1 MLIDLHIHTKPLS
14 HDSLLTA
21 DDAVLLAKERG
32 LDAICL
38 TEHDFFWDAGE
49 AREISR
55 KHNFP
60 VFPGVELNTED
71 GHFVVFGLRE
81 WVYGMHRT
89 TELAALVAEQNGVI
103 IAAHP
108 YRRQLP
114 FELLKEGDWT
124 GAMDRAA
131 ANPAYAHVSAMES
144 HNGRGS
150 ERENAFAAELCQRL
164 SLPRVA
170 ASDSHEPKDIG
181 VCATGFSRDISSV
194 EDLIAELKGG
204 RFEPVVMNPGERSS
218 QKRPSG

>member
-1 MLIDLHIHTKPLS
+1 LLVDLHIHTKPLS

-21 DDAVLLAKERG
+21 DDAVQLAKERG
-32 LDAICL
+32 IDAICL
-38 TEHDFFWDAGE
+38 TEHDFFWDTDE
-49 AREISR
+49 VRETSR
-55 KHNFP
+55 RHAFP

-89 TELAALVAEQNGVI
+89 SELAELVRSEGGII

-124 GAMDRAA
+124 NAMDRAA
-131 ANPAYAHVSAMES
+131 ANPAYTHVSAMES
-144 HNGRGS
+144 QNGRGS
-150 ERENAFAAELCQRL
+150 DRENAFSQELCERL
-164 SLPRVA
+164 GLPRVA

-181 VCATGFSRDISSV
+181 VCATEFSRSVSSV
-194 EDLIAELKGG
+194 EDLIAELKAG
-204 RFEPVVMNPGERSS
+204 RFEPAMMHSSERSV
-218 QKRPSG
+218 Q

>member
-21 DDAVLLAKERG
+21 DDAVILAKERR

-38 TEHDFFWDAGE
+38 TEHDFFWDPAE
-49 AREISR
+49 VAAISR
-55 KHNFP
+55 KHDFP

-89 TELAALVAEQNGVI
+89 SELAELVQSEGGVI
-103 IAAHP
+103 LAAHP

-114 FELLKEGDWT
+114 FELLKDGDWT
-124 GAMDRAA
+124 DAMARAA
-131 ANPAYAHVSAMES
+131 ANPAYDHVAAMES

-150 ERENAFAAELCQRL
+150 ERENAFSQELCERL
-164 SLPRVA
+164 GLPRIA
-170 ASDSHEPKDIG
+170 ASDSHEPKDVG
-181 VCATGFSRDISSV
+181 VCATDFSSNVSSV
-194 EDLIAELKGG
+194 EELIAELKSG
-204 RFEPVVMNPGERSS
+204 RFEPTVMHSSERSV
-218 QKRPSG
+218 K

>member
-1 MLIDLHIHTKPLS
+1 LLIDLHVHTRPLS

-21 DDAVLLAKERG
+21 DEAVLLAKERG

-38 TEHDFFWDAGE
+38 TEHDFFWDVDEVRA
-49 AREISR
+49 ISR
-55 KHNFP
+55 RHGFP

-89 TELAALVAEQNGVI
+89 SELAALVAEQNGVI

-124 GAMDRAA
+124 DAMDRAG
-131 ANPAYAHVSAMES
+131 ANPAYTHVAAMES

-150 ERENAFAAELCQRL
+150 ERENAFAGELCERL
-164 SLPRVA
+164 GLPPVA
-170 ASDSHEPKDIG
+170 ASDSHEPKDVG
-181 VCATGFSRDISSV
+181 VCATDFSRSV
-194 EDLIAELKGG
+194 STVEELIAELKAG
-204 RFEPVVMNPGERSS
+204 RFQPALMHSSERSV
-218 QKRPSG
+218 Q

>member
-38 TEHDFFWDAGE
+38 TEHDFFWDPGDVA
-49 AREISR
+49 AISR
-55 KHNFP
+55 KHRFP

-89 TELAALVAEQNGVI
+89 TELAELVQREGGVI

-114 FELLKEGDWT
+114 FELLKDGDWT
-124 GAMDRAA
+124 DAMERAA
-131 ANPAYAHVSAMES
+131 ANPAYDHVTGMES
-144 HNGRGS
+144 NNGRGS
-150 ERENAFAAELCQRL
+150 DRENAFARELCERL
-164 SLPRVA
+164 NLPCVA

-181 VCATGFSRDISSV
+181 VCATDFSRNVSSV
-194 EDLIAELKGG
+194 EDLIAELKSA
-204 RFEPVVMNPGERSS
+204 RFEPVMMHSSERSV
-218 QKRPSG
+218 Q

>member
-1 MLIDLHIHTKPLS
+1 MLIDLHVHTKPLS

-21 DDAVLLAKERG
+21 DDAVVLAKERG

-38 TEHDFFWDAGE
+38 TEHDFFWDPGE
-49 AREISR
+49 VAAISR
-55 KHNFP
+55 KHDFP

-71 GHFVVFGLRE
+71 GHFVAFGLRE

-89 TELAALVAEQNGVI
+89 SELAGLVQSVGGVI

-114 FELLKEGDWT
+114 FELLKDGDWT

-131 ANPAYAHVSAMES
+131 ANPAYDHITAMES

-150 ERENAFAAELCQRL
+150 ERENAFAAELSDRL
-164 SLPRVA
+164 TLPRVA

-181 VCATGFSRDISSV
+181 VCATDFSRNLTSV
-194 EDLIAELKGG
+194 EELIAELHAG
-204 RFEPVVMNPGERSS
+204 RFEPAVMRSSERSV
-218 QKRPSG
+218 Q

>member
-1 MLIDLHIHTKPLS
+1 LLIDLHVHTRPLS

-21 DDAVLLAKERG
+21 DEAVQLARDRG

-38 TEHDFFWDAGE
+38 TEHDFFWDADE
-49 AREISR
+49 VRAIFRRHS
-55 KHNFP
+55 FP

-89 TELAALVAEQNGVI
+89 SELAALVQEQGGVI

-114 FELLKEGDWT
+114 FELLKDGDWT
-124 GAMDRAA
+124 EAMARAA
-131 ANPAYAHVSAMES
+131 ANPAYAHVTAMES

-150 ERENAFAAELCQRL
+150 ARENAFAQELAERL
-164 SLPRVA
+164 ALPRVA

-181 VCATGFSRDISSV
+181 VCATDFSRAVTTV
-194 EDLIAELKGG
+194 EDLIAELKAG
-204 RFEPVVMNPGERSS
+204 RFEPVVMHSAGQSAQTGP
-218 QKRPSG
+218 